1 MMWLM
6 RLLFGITL
14 ALATVIG
21 SAAPARAL
29 EEDKGV
35 LIVAV
40 QRSSPAAE
48 AGLRRGDIILKV
60 NDVEVNDAGAL
71 RDALAKLKPGDEVRL
86 RIARGEAERTLKV
99 VLGQADGRPYLGVVP
114 FEAALAFRPPAQEN
128 RPPEVKPDDEGGARR
143 WLEQR
148 FGLQVRVTEVIT
160 DSPAAKAGLR
170 VGDVLLTINDK
181 PLDWPSALGDL
192 LADYKPGDEI
202 TLKVKRDDAE
212 RSVKVRLGENPE
224 RKGAPYL
231 GIRYALA
238 IGSFQL
244 PLESSERVSGASV
257 VEVVSGSPADKA
269 GLKPGD
275 VIVAAND
282 KPIERADDLV
292 QVIQRSKPGDQLT
305 LSVRRAG
312 QEKPR
317 SIGVTLGR
325 HPDKAGQAYLG
336 VSLGNALFGLL
347 PGQEGEGLEILPG
360 FRLPFEL
367 PIPPLP
373 QPRPEMEGRG
383 A

>member
-6 RLLFGITL
+6 RSLVGI
-14 ALATVIG
+14 ALAVTTVVG
-21 SAAPARAL
+21 VAAPARAL
-29 EEDKGV
+29 EEDRGV

-40 QRSSPAAE
+40 QRGSPAAE

-60 NDVEVNDAGAL
+60 NEVEVNSAGAL
-71 RDALAKLKPGDEVRL
+71 RDALAALKPGDEVRL
-86 RIARGEAERTLKV
+86 RIARGEAERTLRV

-114 FEAALAFRPPAQEN
+114 FEATARPPAQES
-128 RPPEVKPDDEGGARR
+128 RPPQAKPDEGSVRR

-148 FGLQVRVTEVIT
+148 FGVQVRVTEVIT

-170 VGDVLLTINDK
+170 VGDVLLAINDK
-181 PLDWPSALGDL
+181 PLDWSSALGDL
-192 LADYKPGDEI
+192 LAAYKPGDEI
-202 TLKVKRDDAE
+202 TLKIKRDDAE

-224 RKGAPYL
+224 KKGAPYL

-244 PLESSERVSGASV
+244 PFESSERVSGASV
-257 VEVVSGSPADKA
+257 VEVVAGSPADKA
-269 GLKPGD
+269 GLKAGD
-275 VIVAAND
+275 LIVAAND

-312 QEKPR
+312 QEKPL
-317 SIGVTLGR
+317 SMVVTLGR

-336 VSLGNALFGLL
+336 VSLGNAIFGVL
-347 PGQEGEGLEILPG
+347 PGQEGGGLEILPG
-360 FRLPFEL
+360 FRLPFEF

-373 QPRPEMEGRG
+373 QPRPGMEGRG

>member
-21 SAAPARAL
+21 SATPARAL

-48 AGLRRGDIILKV
+48 AGLRRGDVILKV
-60 NDVEVNDAGAL
+60 NEVEVNDAGAL
-71 RDALAKLKPGDEVRL
+71 RDALAALKPGEEVRL
-86 RIARGEAERTLKV
+86 RIARGEAERTLSV
-99 VLGQADGRPYLGVVP
+99 VLGQADGRSYLGVVP
-114 FEAALAFRPPAQEN
+114 FEAAPAFKPPAQKS
-128 RPPEVKPDDEGGARR
+128 RPPEVKPDDEGDARR

-148 FGLQVRVTEVIT
+148 FAPQARITEVIT

-170 VGDVLLTINDK
+170 VGDVLLAINDK

-192 LADYKPGDEI
+192 LANYKPGDEI
-202 TLKVKRDDAE
+202 TLKIKRDDAE
-212 RSVKVRLGENPE
+212 RSIKVRLGENPE

-244 PLESSERVSGASV
+244 PFESSARVSGASV
-257 VEVVSGSPADKA
+257 VEVVAGSPADKA
-269 GLKPGD
+269 GLKAGD
-275 VIVAAND
+275 LIVAAND

-317 SIGVTLGR
+317 SMVVTLGR

-336 VSLGNALFGLL
+336 VSLGNAIFGVL
-347 PGQEGEGLEILPG
+347 PGQEGGGLEILPG